1 MTDLDFIQECTR
13 NKRELTEDKVKYL
26 TTNSMFK
33 GYIGPRQCGKTYLL
47 YQDLICNAFNNPGD
61 YLVISPN
68 YPTLRTIQE
77 HIKKCLDD
85 FILKF
90 EPVAVFPGHT
100 IKKIPN
106 GSTIT
111 FISNANVNE
120 HFLLGRT
127 YKAVYIDEPRFVNDI
142 LDLIEL
148 LCPIIASESGYV
160 SVFGIINEEFVSL
173 LEDIG
178 FDLTRS
184 IEVI

>member
-1 MTDLDFIQECTR
+1 MTDSA
-13 NKRELTEDKVKYL
+13 NH
-26 TTNSMFK
+26 N
-33 GYIGPRQCGKTYLL
+33 G
-47 YQDLICNAFNNPGD
+47 
-61 YLVISPN
+61 
-68 YPTLRTIQE
+68 
-77 HIKKCLDD
+77 
-85 FILKF
+85 
-90 EPVAVFPGHT
+90 T

-111 FISNANVNE
+111 FMSNANANKY
-120 HFLLGRT
+120 FLLGRT

-148 LCPIIASESGYV
+148 LRPIIASESGYV
-160 SVFGIINEEFVSL
+160 SVFGTINEEFISL